1 MLPDPRQIQ
10 SSSFSYGTQYEKKII
25 IEMLNRATTTR
36 KRVGRKERR
45 KGVRRKKSSL
55 EKGILNACGRS
66 SAGRLCLTSGEPW
79 DKQGVAAKRRS
90 EKREPERPCPLSPRA
105 PTSAGAWVGVAGHW
119 GQGRVWACG

>member
-1 MLPDPRQIQ
+1 MVLLMLPDPRQIQ

-55 EKGILNACGRS
+55 EKGHV
-66 SAGRLCLTSGEPW
+66 SAGEES
-79 DKQGVAAKRRS
+79 A
-90 EKREPERPCPLSPRA
+90 REP
-105 PTSAGAWVGVAGHW
+105 TSLTHFLGTHP
-119 GQGRVWACG
+119 QGCLLPATVRFVCALGLH